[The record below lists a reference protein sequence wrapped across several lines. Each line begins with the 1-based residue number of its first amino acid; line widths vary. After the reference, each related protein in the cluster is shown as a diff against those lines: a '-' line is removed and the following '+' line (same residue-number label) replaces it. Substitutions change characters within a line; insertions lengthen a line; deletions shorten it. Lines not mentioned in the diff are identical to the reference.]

1 MKLFMSERRY
11 RENIEMAIQNRER
24 QDDVWKLKSQVE
36 ELQYKV
42 QGLENRVHD
51 LEQINWR
58 KITLTPTW
66 SDKTGVEV
74 QKTDITCKGE

>member
-11 RENIEMAIQNRER
+11 RENIEEAIQNRER

-42 QGLENRVHD
+42 QTLEYRVHE
-51 LEQINWR
+51 LETRLTNPTI
-58 KITLTPTW
+58 TPTYW
-66 SDKTGVEV
+66 ADKTVEV
-74 QKTDITCKGE
+74 QKTDITC